1 MPETSLSEKGLGAI
15 GLGEDLE
22 HLRDS
27 VRGLLRR
34 HISEDVVRNAV
45 EAKEELLP
53 TWWSALA
60 QNGLLGLHLA
70 EEHGGAGFGLNELV
84 VVLEEAG
91 RLLAPGPL
99 VPTVLASAVLDAAG
113 HTRFL
118 AEIGRAHV

>member
-70 EEHGGAGFGLNELV
+70 EEHGGAGFGLKDRQSV
-84 VVLEEAG
+84 VTGKSVSG
-91 RLLAPGPL
+91 RVALG
-99 VPTVLASAVLDAAG
+99 G
-113 HTRFL
+113 
-118 AEIGRAHV
+118 GRSIKKKKQ

>member
-60 QNGLLGLHLA
+60 QNGLLGLSLA
-70 EEHGGAGFGLNELV
+70 EEHGGAGSGLHELV
-84 VVLEEAG
+84 VVLAG
-91 RLLAPGPL
+91 AGLLLAPGPDRKS
-99 VPTVLASAVLDAAG
+99 VGGGKRAA
-113 HTRFL
+113 
-118 AEIGRAHV
+118 